1 MALQRHPVA
10 TLASGG
16 QISLYVHE
24 VVGSG
29 DGPTFGL
36 CGGVHGDEPVGVEI
50 LWRFAERL
58 QQLKF
63 RGRVLMAPVANPLAL
78 EGRTRH
84 SPLDMLNFNRTYPGD
99 ASGWVTERLAAAFHT
114 HFLDHLDAMIDF
126 HAGGYW
132 PTVDYVYIVNAED
145 LSRAFGSPLL
155 YRTSPNRPGPRP
167 GRIKTVTVEL
177 GGGPVDQTAYV
188 RRGVQ
193 GIENVMHAL
202 GMLDGPPAPA
212 PAQTVVNELVYIRPK
227 HGGLMVSEAKVLGAP
242 IAGGD
247 VLGRVVS
254 PYTFETLETIRSPFP
269 KGIMILSHLTVNVVQ
284 PGDFGYM
291 VGNLEGATS

>member
-1 MALQRHPVA
+1 MAMHRHPVA

-16 QISLYVHE
+16 QVALYVHE
-24 VVGSG
+24 FVGMS

-36 CGGVHGDEPVGVEI
+36 CAGVHGDEAVGVEI
-50 LWRFAERL
+50 LWRFAARL
-58 QQLKF
+58 RDLPF
-63 RGRVLMAPVANPLAL
+63 RGRVLMVPVANPLAL

-99 ASGWVTERLAAAFHT
+99 PNGWVTERMAAAFHT
-114 HFLDHLDAMIDF
+114 HFLDQVDAMIDF

-132 PTVDYVYIVNAED
+132 PTVDYVYIVNAEE

-155 YRTSPNRPGPRP
+155 YRPGPNRPGPRP
-167 GRIKTVTVEL
+167 RRAKTVTVEL
-177 GGGPVDQTAYV
+177 GGGPVDQTPYV
-188 RRGVQ
+188 ERGVR
-193 GIENVMHAL
+193 GIENVMRAL

-212 PAQTVVNELVYIRPK
+212 PVQTVVDELVYIRPK
-227 HGGLMVSEAKVLGAP
+227 HGGLLVSEAQVLGAP

-247 VLGRVVS
+247 LLGRVVS
-254 PYTFETLETIRSPFP
+254 PYTFETLETLSSPFA

-291 VGNLEGATS
+291 VGNLEGASA